1 MGENTLSKLAY
12 EDRTTWYMEGA
23 NYRTRSLF
31 IEHCHDEENLKYVKF
46 TLKDSEYRGF
56 PSLKQLYL
64 SCKDPTEY
72 SFATKYL
79 GGWKHWLALQKSPL
93 VRPHIEEWREELELL
108 MRSEAFA
115 RLKSE
120 LENPQSQASFTAART
135 ILQKYGDLASA
146 QNKVVGRPSKERIK
160 KEAEHLFR
168 NTDLL
173 YEDAERLDILL
184 KN

>member
-1 MGENTLSKLAY
+1 MAKAI
-12 EDRTTWYMEGA
+12 EDRQNDFLEGA
-23 NYRTRSLF
+23 NYRTKSLF
-31 IEHCHDEENLKYVKF
+31 IEFCHDEANLKYVKF

-72 SFATKYL
+72 SFAIKYL
-79 GGWKHWLALQKSPL
+79 GGWKHWQYLQRSPAIQ
-93 VRPHIEEWREELELL
+93 PHIQEWREELELL

-120 LENPQSQASFTAART
+120 LENPQSQASFTAAKT

-146 QNKVVGRPSKERIK
+146 QNKVVGRPSKEKIK
-160 KEAEHLFR
+160 KEAENLFR